1 MTLSLQRV
9 KFELI
14 SYIKEFG
21 GKPEEWRV
29 GCARDADA
37 DLFGMNRVDADA
49 DIWIWK
55 RMLTPRAAALARTY
69 MHGQLGVPLAQA
81 SKEGGIV
88 FLFRKAARMA
98 DLSPAPSG

>member
-9 KFELI
+9 KFELL
-14 SYIKEFG
+14 SYLKEFG

-37 DLFGMNRVDADA
+37 DLFAANGVHASN

-55 RMLTPRAAALARTY
+55 QMLTPRAAALAQAY
-69 MHGQLGVPLAQA
+69 MHRHLRVPLADSA
-81 SKEGGIV
+81 TDGGIV
-88 FLFRKAARMA
+88 FMFRKQAQ
-98 DLSPAPSG
+98 DGP